1 MKVRLENRLKTGMK
15 DTHFNVVMAGLVL
28 VNGPVNDYPFNV
40 LDAQLH
46 VEVCGTRVAKAI

>member
-1 MKVRLENRLKTGMK
+1 MRVRLENRLKTGMK
-15 DTHFNVVMAGLVL
+15 DIHFNEVMSGLVP
-28 VNGPVNDYPFNV
+28 VSGPVDDYPFNV

>member
-1 MKVRLENRLKTGMK
+1 MRVRLENRLKTGMK

-28 VNGPVNDYPFNV
+28 VNGPVDDYPFNV